1 MYLPI
6 TKAHYATCHILI
18 VVYNNFISKGMINLA
33 DRTRLMIVLKSRPDD
48 ETAAVFEFAIQRKV
62 GQWGRVFDALAYIL
76 SYSST
81 YLSLRE
87 LAVVRSQLHQSL
99 LINKRGRV

>member
-62 GQWGRVFDALAYIL
+62 GQWGMVFDALA
-76 SYSST
+76 
-81 YLSLRE
+81 
-87 LAVVRSQLHQSL
+87 
-99 LINKRGRV
+99 